1 MQRNEKKNELKVKV
15 KVKKVKFDSLPTR
28 SIPAGR
34 RTVLDAES
42 ASGFCARLRLLAD
55 RVKKKKKARGA

>member
-1 MQRNEKKNELKVKV
+1 MRKKKNEVKV

-42 ASGFCARLRLLAD
+42 ASGFHARLRLLAD
-55 RVKKKKKARGA
+55 RITP